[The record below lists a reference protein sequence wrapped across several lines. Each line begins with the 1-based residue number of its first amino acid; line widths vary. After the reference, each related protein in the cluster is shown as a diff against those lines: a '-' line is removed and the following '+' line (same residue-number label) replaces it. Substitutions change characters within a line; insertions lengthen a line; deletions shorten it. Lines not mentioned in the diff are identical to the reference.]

1 MRWKKHVLFS
11 SCFMLLNSLPSIL
24 TGIIT
29 GGKSHANNR
38 KRRIFSWKWHD
49 YIIKISNY
57 SCVFFHA
64 IISIF
69 NRLILCVSPSVSLSP
84 VVFDSTKW
92 LNESN
97 YSSFCLRAIQKC
109 FHNCCFVWWASIS
122 SVDVCVCVYRVTLPL
137 RYNWHTSMGTPMRMT
152 NDVLMGKQVEE
163 NQIIRNEKK
172 CMRQSELL
180 DQ

>member
-69 NRLILCVSPSVSLSP
+69 NRLICVWAQAWVCRQLFSIRRN
-84 VVFDSTKW
+84 DSTK
-92 LNESN
+92 
-97 YSSFCLRAIQKC
+97 AIIHRSVC
-109 FHNCCFVWWASIS
+109 EPFRSASIIAALS
-122 SVDVCVCVYRVTLPL
+122 DEPQLAVSMCVCVHRVTLPL
-137 RYNWHTSMGTPMRMT
+137 RYHWHTSMGTPMRMT